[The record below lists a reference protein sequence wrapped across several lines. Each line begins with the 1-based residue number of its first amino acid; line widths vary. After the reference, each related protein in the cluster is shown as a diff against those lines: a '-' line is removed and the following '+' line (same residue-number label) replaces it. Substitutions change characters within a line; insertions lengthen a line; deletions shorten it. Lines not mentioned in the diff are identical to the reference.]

1 MHLRLPFYSP
11 TFSSTPSGGTVTLWA
26 RLPSC
31 FCLSPGLI
39 FVSLSSFLL
48 TLSFPYFSVSG
59 VLCVGSG
66 GASKRTHW
74 EGHIRWR
81 AFWLCCRLGFYPP
94 RRRCKQ
100 FHLYTAK
107 LQTCVL
113 PAVLMTNDTAGTSL
127 SEVGRWNVE
136 FVPKVKPHVLTCFTR
151 WHGGARG
158 WVGWTDNRLLW

>member
-1 MHLRLPFYSP
+1 MAARWLFGPACLVAFVFLQAWFLSAFLPFYSLCHSP
-11 TFSSTPSGGTVTLWA
+11 IF
-26 RLPSC
+26 
-31 FCLSPGLI
+31 LSVVYSVLGL
-39 FVSLSSFLL
+39 
-48 TLSFPYFSVSG
+48 
-59 VLCVGSG
+59 G